1 MKFLILLVLCALAY
15 AAPRKKR
22 LTVGTISVTGLGGS
36 TGCVITVNLLNS
48 RSSNKNSKL
57 GRQALRQWNI
67 LPTTERRREDRIRQ
81 LRDEVE
87 RLQEGRQWFPRS
99 KESCIPGQKK
109 WNRRGISGWRLFTLI
124 YLIRKHLSFTYARL
138 IFMKILE
145 ENTWFEVSSIII
157 KLDRAPL
164 FSVEQLLK

>member
-1 MKFLILLVLCALAY
+1 MRFLLLLALCALAY
-15 AAPRKKR
+15 SAPRQKR

-57 GRQALRQWNI
+57 GRQALHQWNI

-87 RLQEGRQWFPRS
+87 RLQEGRQ
-99 KESCIPGQKK
+99 
-109 WNRRGISGWRLFTLI
+109 
-124 YLIRKHLSFTYARL
+124 
-138 IFMKILE
+138 
-145 ENTWFEVSSIII
+145 
-157 KLDRAPL
+157 
-164 FSVEQLLK
+164 